1 MSEAK
6 GALTPGS
13 AAEAFAEA
21 LGRDDWAAIA
31 AKLTP
36 DASWTIAGEA
46 PLVGRDPIV
55 DRLREHIRKGSAPRV
70 DGPLRVTRGSE
81 VAWPSIERARTTNE
95 PTEAPRVDVV
105 DVDDA
110 GLVRAW
116 TTILTGGASAATEE
130 RGAALLAYVER
141 VGRGDAEAA
150 LELFAAECSV
160 EDPVGTPVHVGREAV
175 ETFYRGGLGAITGT
189 TLLGPPVVGTQGH
202 GAIAFRVELQLPDR
216 AIALEVI
223 DVMGFDP
230 AGKITAMR
238 AFWGRDNRISR

>member
-1 MSEAK
+1 MSEVK
-6 GALTPGS
+6 GPLTPAS

-31 AKLTP
+31 AKLAP
-36 DASWTIAGEA
+36 DASWTIAGES
-46 PLVGRDPIV
+46 PLMGRDDIV

-81 VAWPSIERARTTNE
+81 VAWPSRERARTSNDTNE
-95 PTEAPRVDVV
+95 AARVDIV
-105 DVDDA
+105 DVGPE

-116 TTILTGGASAATEE
+116 ATILTGSPTVGTEQ

-160 EDPVGTPVHVGREAV
+160 EDPVGTPVHAGRDAV
-175 ETFYRGGLGAITGT
+175 EAFYRGGLGAITGT
-189 TLLGPPVVGTQGH
+189 RLLGPPVVSNEGP

-223 DVMGFDP
+223 DVMGFDG
-230 AGKITAMR
+230 AGKFTSMR
-238 AFWGRDNRISR
+238 AFWGRDNRFPV